1 MTEQP
6 ANRARWTPLRWTLA
20 LDGLGL
26 ACFAVGL
33 FLILGYREDQP
44 KPEGGFFSD
53 MPASLLM
60 LAAVLLPVVAA
71 GIAGVSLWRNRLESR
86 QGVWAVRLTVLAA
99 VFLPALG
106 VIQGLSEL
114 AGHRL
119 PEGWGQPLV
128 PIWFLT
134 MGAVAVLAIRAPDP
148 GRRAV
153 LTIPLV
159 FGAAVLAFVFGDVI
173 AG

>member
-1 MTEQP
+1 MTAP
-6 ANRARWTPLRWTLA
+6 AHRGRWTPLRRTLT
-20 LDGLGL
+20 LDAVAL
-26 ACFAVGL
+26 ACLAAGMV
-33 FLILGYREDQP
+33 LILTLREDQP
-44 KPEGGFFSD
+44 KPEGGFVAG

-60 LAAVLLPVVAA
+60 LAAAILPVVAA
-71 GIAGVSLWRNRLESR
+71 GIAAVSLWRDRLRSR
-86 QGVWAVRLTVLAA
+86 EGIWAIRLTIAA
-99 VFLPALG
+99 AFFLPILG
-106 VIQGLSEL
+106 VIQGLAEL

-128 PIWFLT
+128 PIWFVT

-153 LTIPLV
+153 LAIPLV